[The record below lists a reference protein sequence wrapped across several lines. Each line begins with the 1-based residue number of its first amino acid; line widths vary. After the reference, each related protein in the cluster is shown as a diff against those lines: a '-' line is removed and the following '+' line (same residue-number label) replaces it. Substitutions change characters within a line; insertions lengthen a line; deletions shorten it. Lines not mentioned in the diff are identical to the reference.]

1 MRPRKH
7 CEEQRMIDLAH
18 INALILNGTL
28 PSTIL
33 RAVAR
38 HHYEMPVEDL
48 IEKLTLWRRSWTW

>member
-1 MRPRKH
+1 
-7 CEEQRMIDLAH
+7 MIDLAH